1 MRRFSILILL
11 AAVVAPT
18 ALGARPL
25 AGKTLLAIDG
35 KALFRNFLPTTML
48 SGFTY
53 TSWSYRD
60 RVLRVEF
67 QNKAGVLL
75 EWDVTPMP
83 STTACGKGS
92 QQRFQLNGNKVWW
105 SQRPEVQLSWR
116 CVFGQDGIPL
126 LLVASSPAATSKVAP
141 AGLGIVVASA
151 KRY

>member
-1 MRRFSILILL
+1 MRKLAVMIILAVFAAPPAL
-11 AAVVAPT
+11 A
-18 ALGARPL
+18 ARPL

-35 KALFRNFLPTTML
+35 KALYRNFLPTTML

-53 TSWSYRD
+53 ARWSYGD

-75 EWDVTPMP
+75 EWDVAPMP
-83 STTACGKGS
+83 STGPCGKGS
-92 QQRFQLNGNKVWW
+92 EQSFQLNGNKVWW
-105 SQRPEVQLSWR
+105 SQRPEMQLSWR

-126 LLVASSPAATSKVAP
+126 LLVASSPAPTSKLAP

-151 KRY
+151 RRY